1 MHVSY
6 TLYIITLV
14 TLSRRGI
21 NGASD
26 YYDHGEEWVDP
37 DPLSGINCNR
47 ALKPVKKEP
56 RFVISCLLLLI
67 SVTLLIQ

>member
-6 TLYIITLV
+6 TLYIIALV
-14 TLSRRGI
+14 ALIPRGI

-26 YYDHGEEWVDP
+26 YDHGEEWVDP
-37 DPLSGINCNR
+37 DPLSRINCNR